1 MTSHRI
7 HHPIDLYAAR
17 QAAESLAGRLGFL
30 RRDQLEIAIV
40 VSELCSNII
49 KYGIRG
55 SLELEPI
62 DDTTHGAGVSI
73 VARDVGPPFRDLG
86 MALQDG
92 CDDHG
97 PIDPSGLLKRSG
109 LGIGLGAVV
118 RLTDAI
124 SVQQRPEGKE
134 IRAVRYLK
142 RPRNWRSSGSS
153 F

>member
-7 HHPIDLYAAR
+7 HQPIDLYAAR
-17 QAAESLAGRLGFL
+17 QAVETLAARLGFQ
-30 RRDQLEIAIV
+30 RREQQELAIV

-55 SLELEPI
+55 SVELEPVN
-62 DDTTHGAGVSI
+62 DRTHGAGVSI

-92 CDDHG
+92 CDDRG
-97 PIDPSGLLKRSG
+97 PIDPSVMLKRSG

-118 RLTDAI
+118 RLTDGLD
-124 SVQQRPEGKE
+124 VQQQREGKE

-142 RPRNWRSSGSS
+142 RPRYWRSNGSS